1 MVSDYLPWEW
11 FSLMKN
17 VSFIVD
23 SSENSKELKS
33 KIYQQREADFKA
45 LQNEGPELHH
55 TRRAIDLFRL
65 LKISYKIEDYNS
77 LR

>member
-1 MVSDYLPWEW
+1 
-11 FSLMKN
+11 MKN
-17 VSFIVD
+17 VSFIVV

-65 LKISYKIEDYNS
+65 LKISYQIQDFNS